1 MNVATVLKTKG
12 RAVTTARPEATLKEL
27 ADLLAIKRI
36 GAVVV
41 TGEAGRVIGIFSER
55 DLVRL
60 TAERGPAAL
69 SLTVGDVMTR
79 NVVTCEEKSTL
90 DELMEMMT
98 TGRFRHLP
106 VVENDQLV
114 GLISIGDVVKYHL
127 ADMALEVTAMRSYLT
142 TG

>member
-12 RAVTTARPEATLKEL
+12 RAVTTARPETTLKEL
-27 ADLLAIKRI
+27 ADLLASKKI
-36 GAVVV
+36 GAVIV

-55 DLVRL
+55 DLVRVVAEKGPSAL
-60 TAERGPAAL
+60 TMTA
-69 SLTVGDVMTR
+69 GDVMTR
-79 NVVTCEEKSTL
+79 NVVTCEERTTL

-98 TGRFRHLP
+98 AGRFRHLP
-106 VVENDQLV
+106 VVERDQLV